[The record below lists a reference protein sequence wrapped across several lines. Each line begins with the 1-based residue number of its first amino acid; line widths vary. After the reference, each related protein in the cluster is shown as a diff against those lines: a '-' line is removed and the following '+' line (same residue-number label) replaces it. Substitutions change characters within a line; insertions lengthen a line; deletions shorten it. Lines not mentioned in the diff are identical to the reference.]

1 MTIQEIA
8 QAAFNAAID
17 QQGDYESLTAA
28 FEAYESNAEDTAAEY
43 GLDAVECGLQ
53 LREIARIAGHGEAI
67 EAMWTI

>member
-43 GLDAVECGLQ
+43 RLDASECCL
-53 LREIARIAGHGEAI
+53 LFHELARVAGHGEAI
-67 EAMWTI
+67 EAMWRI